1 MYSIKI
7 HPLAV
12 ASVHNNY
19 YLSQYLAFL
28 NPIEE
33 CFSVIKSCV
42 KNLLHFNVENCTA
55 TRGRQDDDCSGLG
68 GLSPHVVTPF
78 SRLVR
83 VMSNDHHGESA
94 SLVGSQLREN
104 LVRYTFFS
112 LLRTICNLV

>member
-19 YLSQYLAFL
+19 YLPQYLAFL

-68 GLSPHVVTPF
+68 GLSPHVVTLF
-78 SRLVR
+78 SRLVSCPTTTTER
-83 VMSNDHHGESA
+83 VRRWLAPNSE
-94 SLVGSQLREN
+94 
-104 LVRYTFFS
+104 
-112 LLRTICNLV
+112 RT